1 MIRIR
6 RVYEP
11 PVAAEGPRLLV
22 DRVWPRGLSRADAAL
37 AGWYRELAPSTPLR
51 QWFGH
56 DPVRFEAFRQRY
68 QEELRAQGPLVDD
81 LLSQARA
88 GDVVL
93 VYAASDTQHNNAVV
107 LRDFLQG
114 LL

>member
-11 PVAAEGPRLLV
+11 PVAAEGPRLLA
-22 DRVWPRGLSRADAAL
+22 DRLWPRGLSRADAAL
-37 AGWYRELAPSTPLR
+37 AGWYRDLAPSALLR
-51 QWFGH
+51 RWFGQ
-56 DPVRFEAFRQRY
+56 DPIRFDAFRHRY

-81 LLSQARA
+81 LLSWARA
-88 GDVVL
+88 GDIVL
-93 VYAASDTQHNNAVV
+93 VYAASDTQHNNAIV
-107 LRDFLQG
+107 LRDFLQE